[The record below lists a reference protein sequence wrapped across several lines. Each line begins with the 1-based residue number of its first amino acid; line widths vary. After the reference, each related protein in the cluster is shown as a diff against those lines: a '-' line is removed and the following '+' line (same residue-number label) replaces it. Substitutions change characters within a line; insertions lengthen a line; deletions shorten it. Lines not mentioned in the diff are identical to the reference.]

1 MATTKRKTQRNGL
14 RNLTDDS
21 STAKLF
27 RALDG
32 RHYTLDGIGGVLSY
46 ETFVASYPYPHVDH
60 SFHHRPDAKG
70 RRSEEYLKVRRML
83 RDDWSTD
90 LTNSERLGE
99 IVQKL
104 RVDPA
109 KL

>member
-1 MATTKRKTQRNGL
+1 MALKRKSQKNGIRDL
-14 RNLTDDS
+14 KHDDPD
-21 STAKLF
+21 AKLF

-32 RHYTLDGIGGVLSY
+32 RRYTLDGISGVLSY
-46 ETFVASYPYPHVDH
+46 ETFIAVYPYKHVDH
-60 SFHHRPDAKG
+60 SFHHTADATG
-70 RRSEEYLKVRRML
+70 RRSEEYLKVRKIL

-99 IVQKL
+99 IARKL
-104 RVDPA
+104 RVDPT

>member
-1 MATTKRKTQRNGL
+1 MATTKRKSQKNGI
-14 RNLTDDS
+14 RDMKDDDP
-21 STAKLF
+21 TAKLF

-32 RHYTLDGIGGVLSY
+32 RHFTLDGVSGVLSY
-46 ETFVASYPYPHVDH
+46 EKLVATYPYPHVDH
-60 SFHHRPDAKG
+60 SFHHTADAKG
-70 RRSEEYLKVRRML
+70 RRSEEYLKVRRIL

-99 IVQKL
+99 IAQKL
-104 RVDPA
+104 RVNTS

>member
-1 MATTKRKTQRNGL
+1 MALKRKSQKNGIRDL
-14 RNLTDDS
+14 KHDDLD
-21 STAKLF
+21 AKLF

-32 RHYTLDGIGGVLSY
+32 RHYTLDGISGVLSY
-46 ETFVASYPYPHVDH
+46 ETFIAVYPYKHVDH
-60 SFHHRPDAKG
+60 SFHHTADAKG
-70 RRSEEYLKVRRML
+70 RRSEEYLKVRKIL

-99 IVQKL
+99 IARKL

-109 KL
+109 KF

>member
-1 MATTKRKTQRNGL
+1 MATTKRKAQKNGL
-14 RNLTDDS
+14 YDLKDDS

-32 RHYTLDGIGGVLSY
+32 RHYTLDGISGVLSY
-46 ETFVASYPYPHVDH
+46 ETSVASFPYAHVDH

-70 RRSEEYLKVRRML
+70 RRSEEYLKVRRIL

-99 IVQKL
+99 IAQKL
-104 RVDPA
+104 RINTS
-109 KL
+109 KF